1 MKNFLKKLFDF
12 YLNSSIHV
20 GLSVVSLSYLSIAI
34 SYKNVTPL
42 LLIFIFCCACFSYNF
57 IKFFPVL
64 LNKKKIG
71 VTEYLAAKCKI
82 YNRSEVMLISNN
94 KLSVCPITT
103 HIDINQVSKHINKN
117 LIVKKVSRI
126 NSWYKKRFEYNINMR
141 KIFFVVS
148 KLVVYGFLILLAY
161 YGYLVL
167 TLITG
172 ETLVTLEWV
181 PQPFVQSVIPIASC
195 LFILSETLRIPED
208 YKNLV
213 LQNTGDEQTG
223 DI

>member
-1 MKNFLKKLFDF
+1 MDLIRPSFRGPEYNMKLQ
-12 YLNSSIHV
+12 
-20 GLSVVSLSYLSIAI
+20 
-34 SYKNVTPL
+34 
-42 LLIFIFCCACFSYNF
+42 NF
-57 IKFFPVL
+57 INSYEKILKLILFIMMVALAVTVL
-64 LNKKKIG
+64 LG
-71 VTEYLAAKCKI
+71 VSFRFAGSALVWYDEVAAVQLAWITYYGSAYAALKG
-82 YNRSEVMLISNN
+82 SHISVPSIF
-94 KLSVCPITT
+94 KAFPLP
-103 HIDINQVSKHINKN
+103 
-117 LIVKKVSRI
+117 L
-126 NSWYKKRFEYNINMR
+126 R

-213 LQNTGDEQTG
+213 LQNTGDEQTRRYLMVNSNNVYG
-223 DI
+223 LV

>member
-1 MKNFLKKLFDF
+1 MTLQKFINSYEKILKLILFIMMVA
-12 YLNSSIHV
+12 L
-20 GLSVVSLSYLSIAI
+20 A
-34 SYKNVTPL
+34 VT
-42 LLIFIFCCACFSYNF
+42 
-57 IKFFPVL
+57 VL
-64 LNKKKIG
+64 LG
-71 VTEYLAAKCKI
+71 VTFRFAGSALVWYDEVAAVQLAWITYYGSAYAALKGAH
-82 YNRSEVMLISNN
+82 IS
-94 KLSVCPITT
+94 VPT
-103 HIDINQVSKHINKN
+103 
-117 LIVKKVSRI
+117 
-126 NSWYKKRFEYNINMR
+126 
-141 KIFFVVS
+141 
-148 KLVVYGFLILLAY
+148 Y

-213 LQNTGDEQTG
+213 LQTTGDEQTG

>member
-1 MKNFLKKLFDF
+1 MALQDF
-12 YLNSSIHV
+12 
-20 GLSVVSLSYLSIAI
+20 
-34 SYKNVTPL
+34 
-42 LLIFIFCCACFSYNF
+42 
-57 IKFFPVL
+57 
-64 LNKKKIG
+64 KKKYDKVLEFILFMMMIALATVVILG
-71 VTEYLAAKCKI
+71 VSFRWAGHALTWYDEVASMQLAWLTYYGSAYAALKGGH
-82 YNRSEVMLISNN
+82 ISVPSIF
-94 KLSVCPITT
+94 KAFPLA
-103 HIDINQVSKHINKN
+103 
-117 LIVKKVSRI
+117 L
-126 NSWYKKRFEYNINMR
+126 R

-213 LQNTGDEQTG
+213 LQTTGDEQTG

>member
-1 MKNFLKKLFDF
+1 MKLQ
-12 YLNSSIHV
+12 
-20 GLSVVSLSYLSIAI
+20 
-34 SYKNVTPL
+34 
-42 LLIFIFCCACFSYNF
+42 NF
-57 IKFFPVL
+57 INSYEKILKLILFIMMVALAVTVL
-64 LNKKKIG
+64 LG
-71 VTEYLAAKCKI
+71 VTFRFAGSALVWYDEVAAVQLAWITYYGSAYAALKG
-82 YNRSEVMLISNN
+82 SHISVPSIF
-94 KLSVCPITT
+94 KAFPLA
-103 HIDINQVSKHINKN
+103 
-117 LIVKKVSRI
+117 L
-126 NSWYKKRFEYNINMR
+126 R

-148 KLVVYGFLILLAY
+148 KIVIYGFLILLAY

-181 PQPFVQSVIPIASC
+181 PQTFVQSVIPIASC

-213 LQNTGDEQTG
+213 LQNTGEEQTG